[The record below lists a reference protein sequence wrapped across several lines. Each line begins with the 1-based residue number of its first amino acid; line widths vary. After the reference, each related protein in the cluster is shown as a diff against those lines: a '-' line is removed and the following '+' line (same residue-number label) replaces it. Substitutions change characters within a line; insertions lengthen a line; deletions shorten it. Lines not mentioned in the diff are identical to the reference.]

1 MAKYDVKDVFYLDTS
16 MALAATFDAGTLV
29 SKALDVS
36 SYVNPI
42 ASGRTK
48 GTGLAVYR
56 VQFTWSDTSG
66 NRPVPQG
73 ETSAFRAGLIAGYSL
88 TQATPAASHISNDY
102 LSSAND
108 LMIAG
113 QDYYSPSATTD
124 GAAADAVVLYPPTGM
139 EGPFCS
145 PTPDVP
151 YVVVRDNIGLIAV
164 NSIAT
169 TNAMTIHA
177 RLSCAIITLDQST
190 LNQLLRT
197 QTV

>member
-1 MAKYDVKDVFYLDTS
+1 MAKYDVKDVFYLDTTLS
-16 MALAATFDAGTLV
+16 LGTDFDAGKQI
-29 SKALDVS
+29 SKVLDVS

-42 ASGRTK
+42 SSGRTK

-56 VQFTWSDTSG
+56 VQFSWADSSG
-66 NRPVPQG
+66 NRPVAAA
-73 ETSAFRAGLIAGYSL
+73 ETAAFRIGLLAGYST
-88 TQATPAASHISNDY
+88 TQAAAEDTD
-102 LSSAND
+102 LSTNQLSASND

-113 QDYYSPSATTD
+113 IDYYSPAST
-124 GAAADAVVLYPPTGM
+124 GADKDIPSSSGFVFL
-139 EGPFCS
+139 E

-151 YVVVRDNIGLIAV
+151 YIVVRDNIGMVAV
-164 NSIAT
+164 DMINT
-169 TNAMTIHA
+169 TASMKVGV

>member
-1 MAKYDVKDVFYLDTS
+1 MAKYDVKDVFYLDSTLATS
-16 MALAATFDAGTLV
+16 DAFDAGTQI

-48 GTGLAVYR
+48 GTGLAVYK
-56 VQFTWSDTSG
+56 VQFSWADSSG
-66 NRPVPQG
+66 NRPVAAA
-73 ETSAFRAGLIAGYSL
+73 ETSAFRVGLLAGYST
-88 TQATPAASHISNDY
+88 TQATPASTD
-102 LSSAND
+102 LSTDQLSAGND

-113 QDYYSPSATTD
+113 IDYYSPAAT
-124 GAAADAVVLYPPTGM
+124 GADKDIPPNSGF
-139 EGPFCS
+139 PFLEPS
-145 PTPDVP
+145 PDVP
-151 YVVVRDNIGLIAV
+151 YVVVRDNIGIVAV
-164 NSIAT
+164 NMINT
-169 TNAMTIHA
+169 TASMHISV

>member
-1 MAKYDVKDVFYLDTS
+1 MAKYDVKDVFYLDTTLS
-16 MALAATFDAGTLV
+16 LGTDFDAGTQV
-29 SKALDVS
+29 SKVLDVS

-42 ASGRTK
+42 SSGRTK

-56 VQFTWSDTSG
+56 VQFTWSDSSG
-66 NRPVPQG
+66 NRPVAAA
-73 ETSAFRAGLIAGYSL
+73 ETAAFRVGLLAGYST
-88 TQATPAASHISNDY
+88 TQAAAAATD
-102 LSSAND
+102 LSTNQLSASND

-113 QDYYSPSATTD
+113 IDYYSPAAT
-124 GAAADAVVLYPPTGM
+124 GADKDIPSNSGFTFL
-139 EGPFCS
+139 E

-151 YVVVRDNIGLIAV
+151 YVVVRDNIGVVAV
-164 NSIAT
+164 DMINT
-169 TNAMTIHA
+169 TASMKVGV